1 MLIVSARLPIDGRSQ
16 ATLAVRH
23 DPGKRSQP
31 SPQFGR
37 EPQTDLCQLDFNLP
51 ERFNLRFR
59 GPEQPGSTS
68 DNQFQRPVMIHRAIL
83 GSVERFIAIITESS
97 GGKW

>member
-1 MLIVSARLPIDGRSQ
+1 MLIGSARLPIDGCAQ

-31 SPQFGR
+31 SPKFGR
-37 EPQTDLCQLDFNLP
+37 EPQIDLCQLDFNLP